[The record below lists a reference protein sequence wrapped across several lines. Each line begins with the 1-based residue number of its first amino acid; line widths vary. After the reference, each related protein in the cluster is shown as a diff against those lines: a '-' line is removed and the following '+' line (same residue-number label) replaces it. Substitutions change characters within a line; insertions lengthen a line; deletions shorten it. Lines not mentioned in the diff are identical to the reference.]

1 MADPQTQT
9 TTPPVHGAE
18 DLERGGPA
26 PVHDGL
32 VRTEPLLDTPRADE
46 DLRFPGCRRI
56 PLLRDRLTDYD
67 GRLEYWE
74 GRSETAWVLAEPA
87 GGIHEGTSRRLPH
100 LVERIAMMRGAPIA
114 SFGSVDLLVRDASGR
129 RHG

>member
-1 MADPQTQT
+1 MAEPQTQT
-9 TTPPVHGAE
+9 MTPPAHGAE
-18 DLERGGPA
+18 SLERGGPA
-26 PVHDGL
+26 PGHDGL

-87 GGIHEGTSRRLPH
+87 GGIFGGPH
-100 LVERIAMMRGAPIA
+100 AAGDGADLSGAGARGAGA
-114 SFGSVDLLVRDASGR
+114 GRTGGHGAGR
-129 RHG
+129 RSDVARIR